1 MLRPAV
7 NLEDADL
14 LAERLLSMV
23 VEETVD
29 GICRCELTF
38 QNWLTSGTDYLYFDR
53 TTLDFGL
60 PLTVTMTDGLSAGT
74 AIFQGKIMGL
84 EGRYFQGR
92 MPEIAVLADDQLQQ
106 IRMTRRT
113 RTFLQTTDSDAISQ
127 VISEAGLSAS
137 VSITG
142 AAQQQAIV
150 QANQSDLAFILERA
164 RANDCEVWIDGTTVN
179 VAPRSSRTGGGEV
192 TLTYGDTLWEF
203 NALGDLAGQ
212 TSSVTVTGWDRT
224 GKQLITQ
231 TADSSAISS
240 ELGSLTGGTSVLESA
255 LTSWQEQVVHTTP
268 GSDAEALALAQAIYR
283 RGARR
288 FVTGGGIAEG
298 NPAIRVGSTVTL
310 DGLGTLYSGSYYV
323 VETRHLFDTVLGYR
337 TQFRVERPGIGG

>member
-7 NLEDADL
+7 NLENSEL

-38 QNWLTSGTDYLYFDR
+38 QNWLTSGEDYLYFDR
-53 TTLDFGL
+53 SEIDFGL
-60 PLTVTMTDGLSAGT
+60 PLTVTMTDGASATT
-74 AIFQGKIMGL
+74 AIFQGKIMGI

-92 MPEIAVLADDQLQQ
+92 MPEIAVLAEDQLQQ
-106 IRMTRRT
+106 VRMTRRT
-113 RTFLQTTDSDAISQ
+113 RTFTDVTDADAISQ
-127 VISEAGLSAS
+127 VASDAGLSAS
-137 VSITG
+137 VSISGGPTHPVL
-142 AAQQQAIV
+142 V

-164 RANDCEVWIDGTTVN
+164 RANGAEVWIDGTTVN

-203 NALGDLAGQ
+203 SALGDLAGQ
-212 TSSVTVTGWDRT
+212 TSQVTVTGWDRT

-231 TADSSAISS
+231 TADSSAISA
-240 ELGSLTGGTSVLESA
+240 ELSGLTGGTSTLEKSLKA
-255 LTSWQEQVVHTTP
+255 WKEQVVHTTP
-268 GSDAEALALAQAIYR
+268 ASDDEALALAQAIYR

-288 FVTGGGIAEG
+288 FVTGAGVATG
-298 NPAIRVGSTVTL
+298 NPAIRVGSQVTL
-310 DGLGTLYSGSYYV
+310 EGLGTLFSGTYYV
-323 VETRHLFDTVLGYR
+323 VEARHLFDTVLGYR